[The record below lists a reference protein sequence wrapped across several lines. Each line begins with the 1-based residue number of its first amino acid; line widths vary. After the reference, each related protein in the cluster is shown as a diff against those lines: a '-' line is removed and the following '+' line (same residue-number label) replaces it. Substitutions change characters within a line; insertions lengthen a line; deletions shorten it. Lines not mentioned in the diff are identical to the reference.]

1 MRRRTTTQKLNAAIT
16 NNLLKVTRAECYYKT
31 SRRTVSIDDDTFIEN
46 LQFLSEAGYF
56 ADCIGW
62 TYEKDFKTNGYIVE
76 CSRTDGNSEN
86 IVTVYL
92 CANDGVSDGDLE
104 RVLVIEESEEFA
116 EKV

>member
-1 MRRRTTTQKLNAAIT
+1 MKKRTSTAKLNAAIT
-16 NNLLKVTRAECYYKT
+16 NNMLHIVKAECYYKT
-31 SRRTVSIDDDTFIEN
+31 SRRTEIIGNNTLIEN

-62 TYEKDFKTNGYIVE
+62 TFERDFKTDGYIVE

-92 CANDGVSDGDLE
+92 CANNGASDGDLE
-104 RVLVIEESEEFA
+104 KVLVIEESEE
-116 EKV
+116 

>member
-16 NNLLKVTRAECYYKT
+16 NNLLKIVKAECYYKT
-31 SRRTVSIDDDTFIEN
+31 SRKTEVIANDTFIEN

-56 ADCIGW
+56 SDCIGW
-62 TYEKDFKTNGYIVE
+62 TFEKDFKTDGYICE

-92 CANDGVSDGDLE
+92 CAGDGVDVDEIEKMLA
-104 RVLVIEESEEFA
+104 VEESEE
-116 EKV
+116 